1 MICRIVSAKM
11 DAMVTVLVI
20 IFFWANYSMFYSY
33 RGKTIQIG
41 QLFS

>member
-20 IFFWANYSMFYSY
+20 IFFGLIILCFTVTE
-33 RGKTIQIG
+33 GKQ
-41 QLFS
+41 FK